1 MHDPTGLARNI
12 ALLGAPNSG
21 KTTLY
26 NWLTNSHFR
35 TVNYPGATIEYSLG
49 KPAER
54 YHSILSSQESFLVM
68 DTPGTY
74 SLFPKSADEEVTLKA
89 LFHHPEMGHS
99 GKVILVVDGTQMGR
113 HLLMAKQL
121 QEAGFSFVIALTMS
135 DLLKK
140 NKIDLDLQVLEKE
153 FRTQVIP
160 IDGLLGGGITELIT
174 ALQKIP
180 WTQSPK
186 KLTPWSE
193 SVLGAHLQRA
203 EFLSGEVIK
212 RNPTNHRLSEVY
224 AQTQQAD
231 RLLLHPIW
239 GLVIF
244 FLIMWALFSSIYWG
258 AAPLMEWVDSGFK
271 FLNDWVL
278 SWGPGR
284 LWADFLGNGV
294 IASFG
299 AVLVFV
305 PQIFILFLGI
315 GTLESSGYLAR
326 AATLID
332 KPFSK
337 LGMSGRSFVPVLSG
351 FACAVP
357 AIMATRNMTS
367 ARDRWITNFIIP
379 LMSCSA
385 RLPVYALL
393 LGFVFNGQP
402 AWKAGLALSGLYM
415 GSILVGS
422 IAAAIVN
429 QFLAQ
434 GQKSFFMME
443 LPMYRRPQW
452 RVLLRQTTNRT
463 KSYIVRAG
471 PVIFTFAVLI
481 WVSSTFPNYQ
491 SPPDQRLQSSYL
503 SSVGRTIEPLFT
515 PMGVD
520 WRVGVGLMSAFAARE
535 VFVSS
540 MAMMF
545 NITDEGDAQAEGLLQ
560 AMRQAQFSTGEPIF
574 TLASVAGL
582 LIFFM
587 IALQCTSTVAIQ
599 IRENGSWK
607 FAIFQLFIFNLV
619 AYGLA
624 VGVVHGFRAVGIA

>member
-1 MHDPTGLARNI
+1 MRNNLGLTRNV
-12 ALLGAPNSG
+12 ALVGAPNSG

-49 KPAER
+49 KLAER
-54 YHSILSSQESFLVM
+54 YHSFLAGESFLVM

-74 SLFPKSADEEVTLKA
+74 SLFPKSADEEITVKA
-89 LFHHPEMGHS
+89 IFHHPEMTHA
-99 GKVILVVDGTQMGR
+99 GKIILVVDGTQMRR

-140 NKIDLDLQVLEKE
+140 NKIELDLRILEKE
-153 FRTQVIP
+153 FQTKVIP
-160 IDGLLGGGITELIT
+160 IDGLLGGGITELIE

-180 WTQSPK
+180 WTLAPK

-193 SVLGAHLQRA
+193 SVLSSQLERVEYLVQ
-203 EFLSGEVIK
+203 EVIK
-212 RNPTNHRLSEVY
+212 KNPPNHRLSQVD
-224 AQTQQAD
+224 ARTVQAD
-231 RLLLHPIW
+231 RLLLHPFW
-239 GLVIF
+239 GMMIF
-244 FLIMWALFSSIYWG
+244 FLIMWALFSTIYWG
-258 AAPLMEWVDSGFK
+258 ASPLMDLVDQGFK
-271 FLNDWVL
+271 QLNDLVL
-278 SWGPGR
+278 GWGPGT
-284 LWADFLGNGV
+284 LWADFLANGV

-299 AVLVFV
+299 AVLIFV

-315 GTLESSGYLAR
+315 GILEASGYLAR

-393 LGFVFNGQP
+393 LGFVFIEQP
-402 AWKAGLALSGLYM
+402 AWKAGLALTGLYL

-429 QFLAQ
+429 QLLAK
-434 GQKSFFMME
+434 GKKSLFMME

-452 RVLLRQTTNRT
+452 QVLLRQTTTRT

-481 WVSSTFPNYQ
+481 WLSSTFPHYQ
-491 SPPDQRLQSSYL
+491 ASPEERLQSSYL
-503 SSVGRTIEPLFT
+503 SSVGRAIEPVFT

-545 NITDEGDAQAEGLLQ
+545 NITEEGDAQSEGLLK
-560 AMRQAQFSTGEPIF
+560 AMAQAQFPDGEPIF

-599 IRENGSWK
+599 MKENGSWK
-607 FAIFQLFIFNLV
+607 FAIFQLVVFNIV
-619 AYGLA
+619 AYVLA
-624 VGVVHGFRAVGIA
+624 VGVVHGFRALGIA